1 MVCWPF
7 LVQALYWVH
16 SLSLLCMADCL
27 AYFLCRE
34 WLWAPQGPHL
44 ALAGISRMC
53 LKMLL
58 CSLVD
63 NLVISVQEISINNSY
78 QFIFHLTEGPAV
90 RPSAEGLCWSAG
102 LCLQGTAH
110 RFYHAH
116 FISDT
121 FRESPH
127 SVAAFFKDPDFQWCR
142 QQEDF
147 VILTA
152 YLRSREMILL
162 HILLPTV
169 LVCYCHQ
176 PLAGPSG
183 TQLSVSETHIS
194 PSSSGIP
201 QQGAVF
207 ACSWPVMVLLVLWL
221 YSGSVSELVFGLH
234 ISILISFSLFKPWY
248 SGLCSSV
255 FRQLF
260 SSSLLSSPTAVS
272 GGIMQSSQIVQ
283 WWFTLWLWL
292 SFQLSSPFLGLTV
305 ILHWRPAIFAYLSHF
320 QLH

>member
-127 SVAAFFKDPDFQWCR
+127 SVEAFFKDSDIQWCR

-162 HILLPTV
+162 HNLLPTV

-176 PLAGPSG
+176 PLDGLSG
-183 TQLSVSETHIS
+183 TQLSVSETHQPPIFWDS
-194 PSSSGIP
+194 TAG
-201 QQGAVF
+201 
-207 ACSWPVMVLLVLWL
+207 
-221 YSGSVSELVFGLH
+221 
-234 ISILISFSLFKPWY
+234 
-248 SGLCSSV
+248 SSV
-255 FRQLF
+255 CLLLTCDGTSGTMTLF
-260 SSSLLSSPTAVS
+260 
-272 GGIMQSSQIVQ
+272 
-283 WWFTLWLWL
+283 WL
-292 SFQLSSPFLGLTV
+292 SQWAYIWPSY
-305 ILHWRPAIFAYLSHF
+305 LHSYL
-320 QLH
+320 L

>member
-34 WLWAPQGPHL
+34 WLWAPQGPYL

-90 RPSAEGLCWSAG
+90 RPSAEGLCRSAG

-110 RFYHAH
+110 RFYHTH

-127 SVAAFFKDPDFQWCR
+127 SVEAFFKDWFSMVQAAGGLCYFDSLSQIMR
-142 QQEDF
+142 DD
-147 VILTA
+147 LTPH
-152 YLRSREMILL
+152 LITNSPCL
-162 HILLPTV
+162 LLPPTLGWPLRHPAFSV
-169 LVCYCHQ
+169 WDTHQSLIFWDSTAGSSVCLLLT
-176 PLAGPSG
+176 PDGTSG
-183 TQLSVSETHIS
+183 TMT
-194 PSSSGIP
+194 
-201 QQGAVF
+201 
-207 ACSWPVMVLLVLWL
+207 
-221 YSGSVSELVFGLH
+221 
-234 ISILISFSLFKPWY
+234 LF
-248 SGLCSSV
+248 
-255 FRQLF
+255 
-260 SSSLLSSPTAVS
+260 
-272 GGIMQSSQIVQ
+272 
-283 WWFTLWLWL
+283 WL
-292 SFQLSSPFLGLTV
+292 SQWACIWPSY
-305 ILHWRPAIFAYLSHF
+305 LHSYL
-320 QLH
+320 L